1 MNVIKKYVMITGF
14 LAMSAM
20 ALNGCGKSQE
30 KTGEP
35 TTASTPA
42 DTSKDS
48 SKETETQPSSDQG
61 NETTSDS
68 TDKVIKEGS
77 VEKEGNVILKQ
88 LAFVYQDKTI
98 SLSDIVDDQ
107 KIESLL
113 GKATEIKSHTYSPDD
128 GKNMDQLNGKT
139 EKQYLYPG
147 LVIKTIDGAENKK
160 SFIFNI
166 EITDP
171 KYPTVRN
178 IKVGDSYELLKE
190 TYPEGTLLGGEISN
204 EEDDFRY
211 EPANYVDVMNFHI
224 KDRKVESI
232 QIYTLID

>member
-20 ALNGCGKSQE
+20 ALSGCTKSQE

-35 TTASTPA
+35 TTASTPL

-48 SKETETQPSSDQG
+48 SKETEAQPS
-61 NETTSDS
+61 SDS

-107 KIESLL
+107 MMESLL

-128 GKNMDQLNGKT
+128 GKNMDPLNGKT

-147 LVIKTIDGAENKK
+147 LVIKTIDGAENNK

-171 KYPTVRN
+171 QFPTVRN

-211 EPANYVDVMNFHI
+211 EPANYVDVMKFHI
-224 KDRKVESI
+224 KDKKVESI

>member
-20 ALNGCGKSQE
+20 ALSGCTKSQE

-35 TTASTPA
+35 TTASTPL

-48 SKETETQPSSDQG
+48 SKETETQPS
-61 NETTSDS
+61 SDS

-107 KIESLL
+107 KMESLL

-128 GKNMDQLNGKT
+128 GKNMDPLNGKT

-147 LVIKTIDGAENKK
+147 LVIKTIDGAENNK
-160 SFIFNI
+160 SFIFNM
-166 EITDP
+166 EITDH

-211 EPANYVDVMNFHI
+211 EPANYVDVMKFHI
-224 KDRKVESI
+224 KDKKVESI

>member
-20 ALNGCGKSQE
+20 ALSGCTRSQE

-35 TTASTPA
+35 TTASTPL

-48 SKETETQPSSDQG
+48 SKKAETQPS
-61 NETTSDS
+61 SDS

-98 SLSDIVDDQ
+98 SLSNIVDDQ
-107 KIESLL
+107 KMESLL

-128 GKNMDQLNGKT
+128 GKNMDPLNGKT

-147 LVIKTIDGAENKK
+147 LVIKTIDGAEDNK

-211 EPANYVDVMNFHI
+211 EPANYVDVMKFHI
-224 KDRKVESI
+224 KDKKVESI

>member
-20 ALNGCGKSQE
+20 ALSGCTKSQE

-35 TTASTPA
+35 TTASTPL

-48 SKETETQPSSDQG
+48 SKETEAQPS
-61 NETTSDS
+61 SDS

-107 KIESLL
+107 KMESLL

-128 GKNMDQLNGKT
+128 GKNMDPLNGKT

-147 LVIKTIDGAENKK
+147 LVIKTIDGAEDNK

-211 EPANYVDVMNFHI
+211 EPANYVDVMKFHI
-224 KDRKVESI
+224 KDKKVESI

>member
-20 ALNGCGKSQE
+20 ALSGCTKSQE

-35 TTASTPA
+35 TTSSTPL
-42 DTSKDS
+42 DTFKDS
-48 SKETETQPSSDQG
+48 SKETEAQPS
-61 NETTSDS
+61 SDS

-107 KIESLL
+107 KMESLL

-128 GKNMDQLNGKT
+128 GKNMDPLNGKT

-147 LVIKTIDGAENKK
+147 LVIKTIDGAENNK

-166 EITDP
+166 EINDP

-211 EPANYVDVMNFHI
+211 EPANYVDVMKFHI
-224 KDRKVESI
+224 KDKKVESI

>member
-20 ALNGCGKSQE
+20 ALSGCTKSQE

-35 TTASTPA
+35 TTASTPL

-48 SKETETQPSSDQG
+48 SKEAEAQPS
-61 NETTSDS
+61 SDS

-107 KIESLL
+107 KMESLL

-128 GKNMDQLNGKT
+128 GKNMDPLNGKT

-147 LVIKTIDGAENKK
+147 LVIKTIDGAENNK

-171 KYPTVRN
+171 QFPTVRN

-211 EPANYVDVMNFHI
+211 EPANYVDVMKFHI
-224 KDRKVESI
+224 KDKKVESI

>member
-20 ALNGCGKSQE
+20 ALSGCTKSQE

-35 TTASTPA
+35 TTASTPL

-48 SKETETQPSSDQG
+48 SKETESQPS
-61 NETTSDS
+61 SDS

-107 KIESLL
+107 KMESLL

-128 GKNMDQLNGKT
+128 GKNMDPLNGKT

-147 LVIKTIDGAENKK
+147 LVIKTIDGAEDNK

-211 EPANYVDVMNFHI
+211 EPANYVDVMKFHI
-224 KDRKVESI
+224 KDKKVESI

>member
-1 MNVIKKYVMITGF
+1 MTMNVIKKYVMITGF

-20 ALNGCGKSQE
+20 ALSGCTKSQE

-35 TTASTPA
+35 TTASTPL

-48 SKETETQPSSDQG
+48 SKETEAQPSL
-61 NETTSDS
+61 DS

-98 SLSDIVDDQ
+98 SLSNIVDDQ
-107 KIESLL
+107 KMESLL

-128 GKNMDQLNGKT
+128 GKNMDPLNGKT

-147 LVIKTIDGAENKK
+147 LVIKTIDGAEDNK

-211 EPANYVDVMNFHI
+211 EPANYVDVMKFHI
-224 KDRKVESI
+224 KDKKVESI

>member
-20 ALNGCGKSQE
+20 ALSGCTKSQE
-30 KTGEP
+30 KTGEL
-35 TTASTPA
+35 TTASTPL

-48 SKETETQPSSDQG
+48 SKETETQPS
-61 NETTSDS
+61 SDS

-107 KIESLL
+107 KMESLL

-128 GKNMDQLNGKT
+128 GKNMDPLNGKT

-147 LVIKTIDGAENKK
+147 LVIKTIDGAEDNK

-211 EPANYVDVMNFHI
+211 EPANYVDVMKFHI
-224 KDRKVESI
+224 KDKKVESI

>member
-20 ALNGCGKSQE
+20 TLSACTKSQE

-35 TTASTPA
+35 TTASTPL

-48 SKETETQPSSDQG
+48 SKEAEAQPS
-61 NETTSDS
+61 SDS

-107 KIESLL
+107 KMESLL

-128 GKNMDQLNGKT
+128 GKNMDPLNGKT

-147 LVIKTIDGAENKK
+147 LVIKTIDGAENNK

-171 KYPTVRN
+171 QFPTVRN

-211 EPANYVDVMNFHI
+211 EPANYVDVMKFHI
-224 KDRKVESI
+224 KDKKVESI

>member
-20 ALNGCGKSQE
+20 ALSGCTKSQE

-35 TTASTPA
+35 TTASTPL

-48 SKETETQPSSDQG
+48 SKETEAQPS
-61 NETTSDS
+61 SDS

-98 SLSDIVDDQ
+98 SLSNIVDDQ
-107 KIESLL
+107 KMESLL
-113 GKATEIKSHTYSPDD
+113 GKATEIKYHTYSPDD
-128 GKNMDQLNGKT
+128 GKNMDPLNGKT

-147 LVIKTIDGAENKK
+147 LVIKTIDGAEDNK

-211 EPANYVDVMNFHI
+211 EPANYVDVMKFHI
-224 KDRKVESI
+224 KDKKVESI

>member
-20 ALNGCGKSQE
+20 ALSGCTKSQE

-35 TTASTPA
+35 TTASTPL

-48 SKETETQPSSDQG
+48 SKEAETQPS
-61 NETTSDS
+61 SDS

-107 KIESLL
+107 KMESLL

-128 GKNMDQLNGKT
+128 GKNMDPLNGKT

-147 LVIKTIDGAENKK
+147 LVIKTIDGAEDNK

-211 EPANYVDVMNFHI
+211 EPANYVDVMKFHI
-224 KDRKVESI
+224 KDKKVESI

>member
-20 ALNGCGKSQE
+20 ALSGCTKSQE

-35 TTASTPA
+35 TTASTPL

-48 SKETETQPSSDQG
+48 SKETETQPS
-61 NETTSDS
+61 SDS

-107 KIESLL
+107 KMESLL

-128 GKNMDQLNGKT
+128 GKNMDPLNGKT

-147 LVIKTIDGAENKK
+147 LVIKTIDGAEDNK
-160 SFIFNI
+160 SYIFNI

-211 EPANYVDVMNFHI
+211 EPANYVDVMKFHI

>member
-20 ALNGCGKSQE
+20 ALSGCTRSQE

-35 TTASTPA
+35 TTASTPL

-48 SKETETQPSSDQG
+48 SKATETQPS
-61 NETTSDS
+61 SDS

-98 SLSDIVDDQ
+98 SLSNIVDDQ
-107 KIESLL
+107 KMESLL

-128 GKNMDQLNGKT
+128 GKNMDPLNGKT

-147 LVIKTIDGAENKK
+147 LVIKTIDGAEDNK

-211 EPANYVDVMNFHI
+211 EPANYVDVMKFHI
-224 KDRKVESI
+224 KDKKVESI

>member
-20 ALNGCGKSQE
+20 ALSGCTKSQE

-35 TTASTPA
+35 TTASTPL

-48 SKETETQPSSDQG
+48 SKETETQPS
-61 NETTSDS
+61 SDS

-107 KIESLL
+107 KMESLL

-128 GKNMDQLNGKT
+128 GKNMDPLNGKT

-147 LVIKTIDGAENKK
+147 LVIKTIDGAENNK

-211 EPANYVDVMNFHI
+211 EPANYVDVMKFHI
-224 KDRKVESI
+224 KDKKVESI

>member
-1 MNVIKKYVMITGF
+1 MNVIKKFVMITGF

-20 ALNGCGKSQE
+20 ALSGCTKSQE

-35 TTASTPA
+35 TTASTPL

-48 SKETETQPSSDQG
+48 SKETETQPS
-61 NETTSDS
+61 SDS

-107 KIESLL
+107 KMESLL

-128 GKNMDQLNGKT
+128 GKNMDPLNGKT

-147 LVIKTIDGAENKK
+147 LVIKTIDGAENNK

-171 KYPTVRN
+171 QFPTVRN

-211 EPANYVDVMNFHI
+211 EPANYVDVMKFHI

>member
-20 ALNGCGKSQE
+20 ALSGCTKSQE

-35 TTASTPA
+35 ITASTPL

-48 SKETETQPSSDQG
+48 SKATETQPS
-61 NETTSDS
+61 SDS

-107 KIESLL
+107 KMESLL

-128 GKNMDQLNGKT
+128 GKNMDPLNGKT

-147 LVIKTIDGAENKK
+147 LVIKTIDGAEDNK
-160 SFIFNI
+160 SFIFNLSLI
-166 EITDP
+166 
-171 KYPTVRN
+171 
-178 IKVGDSYELLKE
+178 
-190 TYPEGTLLGGEISN
+190 
-204 EEDDFRY
+204 
-211 EPANYVDVMNFHI
+211 HI
-224 KDRKVESI
+224 
-232 QIYTLID
+232 

>member
-20 ALNGCGKSQE
+20 ALSGCTKSQE

-35 TTASTPA
+35 TTASTPL

-48 SKETETQPSSDQG
+48 SKETEAQPS
-61 NETTSDS
+61 SDS
-68 TDKVIKEGS
+68 TDKVIKEGC

-107 KIESLL
+107 MMESLL

-128 GKNMDQLNGKT
+128 GKNMDPLNGKT

-147 LVIKTIDGAENKK
+147 LVIKTIDGAENNK

-171 KYPTVRN
+171 QFPTVRN

-211 EPANYVDVMNFHI
+211 EPANYVDVMKFHI
-224 KDRKVESI
+224 KDKKVESI